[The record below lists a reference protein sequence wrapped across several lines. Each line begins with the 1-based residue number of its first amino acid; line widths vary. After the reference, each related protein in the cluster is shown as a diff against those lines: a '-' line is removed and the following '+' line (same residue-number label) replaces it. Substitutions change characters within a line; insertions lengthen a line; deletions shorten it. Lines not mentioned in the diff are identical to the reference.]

1 MRLPMYT
8 VVEGRRLEGVE
19 APPPSTDNR
28 SVGAWLARAAY
39 KDATSALA
47 FGRLVADLKVFG
59 APPDLVARCERAKA
73 AEQRHARLLGRLAS
87 SFGAIP
93 ESPVSRALPL
103 RPLVKIAIDN
113 AVEGLVWGAYGSAV
127 AKHRARHATDENVR
141 RVMEQIAV
149 DEREHVRLAFAVAM
163 WLHATL
169 DPIEA
174 IFVEDSMR
182 HAVTDLARKL
192 DELPEQGIAIAGVPG
207 RMHALAIWREL
218 SHVFWNG
225 LFERVAAAA

>member
-19 APPPSTDNR
+19 APPASTDSR

-47 FGRLVADLKVFG
+47 FARLVDDLKAFG
-59 APPDLVARCERAKA
+59 APADLVARCERAKA
-73 AEQRHARLLGRLAS
+73 AEQRHARQLGRLATR
-87 SFGAIP
+87 FGAMP
-93 ESPVSRALPL
+93 ESPSPRPLPL

-113 AVEGLVWGAYGSAV
+113 AVDGLVWGAYGSAV
-127 AKHRARHATDENVR
+127 AKYRARHATDETVR

-149 DEREHVRLAFAVAM
+149 DEREHVRLAFEVAM
-163 WLHATL
+163 WLHANL

-192 DELPEQGIAIAGVPG
+192 DELPEQGIPTAGVPG
-207 RMHALAIWREL
+207 RLYALAIWREL
-218 SHVFWNG
+218 SHAFWNG
-225 LFERVAAAA
+225 LFERVARAA